1 MGVDSKV
8 FVVAGKE
15 QALDVGQA
23 VLEALNKWQREQ
35 LDAHMTGMGYANR
48 IQFMFSGDNE
58 KSNGQKR
65 WTNGVHLY
73 ANSFDC
79 FQYIFTLDGDNR
91 TLWYF
96 TDCSSDTDDVTREHT
111 LMFHIGCWGRYA
123 RIMHEVIKA
132 LKPFGPVYWD
142 HNDCDDEDY
151 VLQE

>member
-1 MGVDSKV
+1 MSVDSKV
-8 FVVAGKE
+8 FVVAGKD

-23 VLEALNKWQREQ
+23 VLEALNKWQREM
-35 LDAHMTGMGYANR
+35 LDANVTGMGYSNR
-48 IQFMFSGDNE
+48 LQFLFSNDNE
-58 KSNGQKR
+58 KPNGQKR
-65 WTNGVHLY
+65 WTNGVTLH

-79 FQYIFTLDGDNR
+79 FQYVFTLDGDNR

-96 TDCSSDTDDVTREHT
+96 TDCSCDTDDITKEHT
-111 LMFHIGCWGRYA
+111 LMFHIGHWGRYA

-132 LKPFGPVYWD
+132 LKPYGPVYWD